1 MKGRPLTGGL
11 KHLSRAENRESR
23 FRRAIPNTHGR
34 VFSVAGKAL
43 TEPAMFD
50 HPHGLGVLLCPPQ
63 AKGVL
68 ADLARSFLLFR
79 H

>member
-1 MKGRPLTGGL
+1 VVSSTSQGPKN
-11 KHLSRAENRESR
+11 HVSR
-23 FRRAIPNTHGR
+23 FRRAIPDTHGR
-34 VFSVAGKAL
+34 ALSVAGNAP
-43 TEPAMFD
+43 TESAMFD

-68 ADLARSFLLFR
+68 ADLARSWLLFR